1 MSAEQPKKKAARRGA
16 RWLDENFNKLVVAII
31 ALVTVYAGLVAYL
44 QTWADNGYSTA
55 VREGQTLAMDALG
68 NEMSSRQRENYD
80 FSLYTTWSEWEERYS
95 QAEGVDDAAAA
106 RAQDVMDLIAP
117 LTPLLDESGAYFTP
131 ETLTQTYWANVDAY
145 HVDTNLV
152 ETTRLL
158 EKRAFAIER
167 ASVWNGKSDGY
178 VTVLT
183 VLAVA
188 LFLYGLSTTM
198 KGGLRYVFGVAG
210 TILISLAVAGTVNL
224 TLRPIVTVPD
234 EAIAAYAEGQGRMWT
249 ADYKGAVE
257 SFDRAVAAYPHYA
270 NALAARGKAHLRAD
284 DYEAAV
290 VDFMQSIE
298 HGRESVSTYWELG
311 WAHYLLGDYE
321 ASMAASRRALELDPD
336 LLPVVMNLA
345 TAQLASG
352 DTEGAMFQYEL
363 ALTMAADPN
372 AAVPISW
379 SHLYLRESINDLDR
393 LLAALDGQTGFEDEP
408 DLSRVADRAAL
419 RDAAD
424 AARQRLKEGL
434 ISLEVA
440 GQPRMEPAGATLSP
454 LTFARYVGRTGALV
468 GQADIF
474 ARGEL
479 SIVDSLSFEN
489 LPQGAVVSRRV
500 TRQWSDEPGTLEIL
514 PTMGQDLTWEGDPSG
529 TWQHEM
535 IAPWPG
541 DRGLRDGR
549 YVVEYYVNVQLMQSG
564 SFLVPASDEPTIG
577 PIAFG
582 TACSSGGVPDVAAVV
597 FPAGVVKLYSM
608 VTYSGVSDGTVV
620 WSNWYRDGALY
631 SSWAN
636 TSLAGWGSQC
646 FSLNNVPAGDYRLDL
661 VVEGQ
666 TEPVQSASFRVLDIP
681 AYLAAIGP
689 EPDDSVFYLD
699 LGDAYA
705 YAGDVQNAAA
715 RYQQAIDRNLACDE
729 CYYRWWSL
737 LYEQGDYQA
746 AADKLQQAIALSPKE
761 YTYLSDLGETYYQ
774 LGDEEAAVA
783 AYRQAIPL
791 NPAMVYN
798 EWANT
803 LYNLDRYEEAAA
815 KYEQSLEL
823 NPDDEVVHAN
833 LGGVYRELERYD
845 EAVAEFERALALDP
859 TYATPYNKWG
869 DTLYDQGRYAEAAEK
884 YQKAMDLDPSAPLY
898 ASNLGWATYQLGEY
912 EQAAAAFQQAVELD
926 PSQASDWNKWGD
938 ALYAL
943 ERYTEAAE
951 KYEQAIELRPAV
963 ALYHSNLAWAYFM
976 LDQFDAAE
984 VAFGQAVDLQPDSAT
999 DWNMWG
1005 RCLYELQRYAEAAE
1019 KHEQAV
1025 VLVPDSALYHYNL
1038 GFDYYVLARDTEA
1051 LAQFQQAADLAA
1063 QAGDEDLRQDAQNM
1077 IDQLQQ

>member
-1 MSAEQPKKKAARRGA
+1 MSAEQPQKKAARRGA
-16 RWLDENFNKLVVAII
+16 RWVDENFNKLVVAII

-44 QTWADNGYSTA
+44 QTWADNGYSLA

-80 FSLYTTWSEWEERYS
+80 FALYTTWSEWEKRYS
-95 QAEGVDDAAAA
+95 QAAGVDDTAAA
-106 RAQDVMDLIAP
+106 RARDVMDLIAP
-117 LTPLLDESGAYFTP
+117 LTPLLDESSPYFTP
-131 ETLTQTYWANVDAY
+131 ETLTQTYWADVGAY

-167 ASVWNGKSDGY
+167 ASVWNAKSDGY

-198 KGGLRYVFGVAG
+198 TGRLRYVFVVAG
-210 TILISLAVAGTVNL
+210 AILVGLAVAGTVDL

-234 EAIAAYAEGQGRMWT
+234 EAIAAYAEGKGQMWT
-249 ADYKGAVE
+249 FDYEGAVE
-257 SFDRAVAAYPHYA
+257 AFDRAVAAYPHYA
-270 NALAARGKAHLRAD
+270 NTLAERGKAHLRAD
-284 DYEAAV
+284 DYEAAI
-290 VDFMQSIE
+290 VDFLQSIE
-298 HGRESVSTYWELG
+298 HGRESAGTYWELG

-321 ASMAASRRALELDPD
+321 ASIAASRRALELDPD
-336 LLPVVMNLA
+336 LLPVLMNLA

-363 ALTMAADPN
+363 GLTMAADLN

-393 LLAALDGQTGFEDEP
+393 LLAALGGRTGFADEP
-408 DLSRVADRAAL
+408 DLSRVADRVAL
-419 RDAAD
+419 RAAAE

-434 ISLEVA
+434 VALEVA
-440 GQPRMEPAGATLSP
+440 GQPRLEPAGATLSP
-454 LTFARYVGRTGALV
+454 LTFARYVGRTGALI
-468 GQADIF
+468 GPADTF

-479 SIVDSLSFEN
+479 GVVDSLSFEN
-489 LPQGAVVSRRV
+489 LPQGTVVSRRV

-514 PTMGQDLTWEGDPSG
+514 PTMGQDLTWEGGPSG
-529 TWQHEM
+529 AWQHTLT
-535 IAPWPG
+535 APWPG

-549 YVVEYYVNVQLMQSG
+549 YFVEYYVNGQLMQSG
-564 SFLVPASDEPTIG
+564 SFLVPTSDEPTIG

-582 TACSSGGVPDVAAVV
+582 TECSSGGVPNVAAAV
-597 FPAGVVKLYSM
+597 FPAGVVKLHGM
-608 VTYSGVSDGTVV
+608 VNYSGVPEGTVV
-620 WSNWYRDGALY
+620 WSTWYRDGTLY

-636 TSLAGWGSQC
+636 NFLAGWGSQC
-646 FSLNNVPAGDYRLDL
+646 FNLNDVPAGDYRLDL
-661 VVEGQ
+661 IVKGQ
-666 TEPVQSASFRVLDIP
+666 GKPVQSASFRVLEIP
-681 AYLAAIGP
+681 EYLAAIGP
-689 EPDDSVFYLD
+689 EPDDSVFCLD

-705 YAGDVQNAAA
+705 YAGDLQHAAA
-715 RYQQAIDRNLACDE
+715 RYQQAIDRNLACAA
-729 CYYRWWSL
+729 CYHRWWSL
-737 LYEQGDYQA
+737 LYEQGDYPA
-746 AADKLQQAIALSPKE
+746 AADKLRQAITLSPKE
-761 YTYLSDLGETYYQ
+761 YTYLSDLAETYYQ

-803 LYNLDRYEEAAA
+803 LFNLERYEEAAA

-823 NPDDEVVHAN
+823 NPDDEVVHTN
-833 LGGVYRELERYD
+833 LGGAYRKLERYD
-845 EAVAEFERALALDP
+845 DAAAEFERALALDP
-859 TYATPYNKWG
+859 TYATTYNKWG
-869 DTLYDQGRYAEAAEK
+869 DVLYDQGRYAEAADK
-884 YQKAMDLDPSAPLY
+884 YQQAMDLDPAVPLY
-898 ASNLGWATYQLGEY
+898 PSNLGWATYQLGEY
-912 EQAAAAFQQAVELD
+912 EQAAAAFQQAVGLD
-926 PSQASDWNKWGD
+926 PSGASDWNKWGD

-943 ERYTEAAE
+943 GQYTEAAE
-951 KYEQAIELRPAV
+951 KYERAVELQPGI
-963 ALYHSNLAWAYFM
+963 ALYHSNLGWAYFL

-984 VAFGQAVDLQPDSAT
+984 AAFGRAVELQPDSAT

-1025 VLVPDSALYHYNL
+1025 ALAPDSALYHYNL
-1038 GFDYYVLARDTEA
+1038 GFDYYVVARDAEA
-1051 LAQFQQAADLAA
+1051 LAEFQQAADLAA
-1063 QAGDEDLRQDAQNM
+1063 QVGDEDLRQDAQEM
-1077 IDQLQQ
+1077 VDLLQ